1 VLLVKKFLITGGTG
15 LSGAVVVG
23 EE

>member
-1 VLLVKKFLITGGTG
+1 VLLVKNFLITGGTG